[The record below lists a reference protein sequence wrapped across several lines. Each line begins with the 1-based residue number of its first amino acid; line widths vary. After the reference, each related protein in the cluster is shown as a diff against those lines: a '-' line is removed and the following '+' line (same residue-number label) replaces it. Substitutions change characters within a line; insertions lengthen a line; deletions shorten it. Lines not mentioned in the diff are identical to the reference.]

1 MLRNDFVKTVRYKLS
16 KPEAQGSSGCWQ
28 DRYPAP
34 APTER
39 RTTEQASRH
48 PFPVITGRRP
58 SLVIVPSPPIC
69 LLFSFPCKGNH
80 PVPYGD
86 FLLCAA
92 GVCGGG
98 GGNRRESG
106 IRTETHD
113 GISSPKWHELVA
125 PDQQTCHQL
134 PALPEGAVYISPPQ
148 GSGSR
153 GQSHFPTAAPLPLTA
168 LHIGPSTSGPCH
180 LPSISN
186 PLLQKEAPQSLLS
199 RSETS
204 AGPQG
209 SVSRKH
215 TSSSPLSPH
224 LPTPTPTPSRSP
236 QN

>member
-98 GGNRRESG
+98 GGV
-106 IRTETHD
+106 TD
-113 GISSPKWHELVA
+113 GRV
-125 PDQQTCHQL
+125 
-134 PALPEGAVYISPPQ
+134 
-148 GSGSR
+148 GSGQRHMMVS
-153 GQSHFPTAAPLPLTA
+153 
-168 LHIGPSTSGPCH
+168 
-180 LPSISN
+180 
-186 PLLQKEAPQSLLS
+186 LLQSGMSWWPQISRHAINSLHCQRVPCTFHHPKVLDHGD
-199 RSETS
+199 RVIF
-204 AGPQG
+204 PQQ
-209 SVSRKH
+209 H
-215 TSSSPLSPH
+215 PFL
-224 LPTPTPTPSRSP
+224 
-236 QN
+236 